1 MKESFSVEYGLKKGS
16 TKVLWKLISTA
27 NGLSEWMADRVIA
40 EDNVYS
46 FTWGKGGD
54 KAILL
59 EQVPEERV
67 RFRWLHEPEYTYFE
81 IAMTNSELTGEITLT
96 ITDFA
101 EPGEQDDLVN
111 LWNSEVDALVRRVG
125 L

>member
-54 KAILL
+54 TSYISLKKNQQKSFGKN
-59 EQVPEERV
+59 E
-67 RFRWLHEPEYTYFE
+67 
-81 IAMTNSELTGEITLT
+81 
-96 ITDFA
+96 TD
-101 EPGEQDDLVN
+101 
-111 LWNSEVDALVRRVG
+111 
-125 L
+125 